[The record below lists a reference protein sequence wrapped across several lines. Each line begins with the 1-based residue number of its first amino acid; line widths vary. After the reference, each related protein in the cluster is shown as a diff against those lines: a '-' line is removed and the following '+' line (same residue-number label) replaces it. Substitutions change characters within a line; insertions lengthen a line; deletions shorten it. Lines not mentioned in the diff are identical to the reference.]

1 MKVKIPECLVR
12 FAEKTERGQ
21 RLLKSLKKI
30 YRILVEKSLYAI
42 SVDDLIIQS
51 VKKQF
56 AKLGYIIKQ
65 RKGLRIKPRL
75 LFFALKGDKNE

>member
-1 MKVKIPECLVR
+1 MKVKSRMSCPVRRKDGTWTTFIKEFEEDIP
-12 FAEKTERGQ
+12 
-21 RLLKSLKKI
+21 
-30 YRILVEKSLYAI
+30 ILVGKNLYAI
-42 SVDDLIIQS
+42 SVDDQIIQS

-56 AKLGYIIKQ
+56 AKLGCITKQ